1 MASTPSATTDA
12 FLAQLYELLRIES
25 VSSDGAHPDQL
36 RAAAA
41 WIADLIGGDA
51 TVTAEHGNPLVD
63 GLIPASRAGAPT
75 VIAYGHYDV
84 QAPGPRDLW
93 DSDPFEP
100 EVRDGWIHGR
110 GVTDDKGNF
119 FAVLRAALDLAAAGE
134 LGVNVRVLADGEEEI
149 GGHSVIHHLA
159 TVEGDFGA
167 AVIFDGGMV
176 DGQRPAITT
185 GLRGLA
191 GAQLRLRTGRRE
203 LHSGMYGG
211 AAANAVHDLHR
222 VLARVIDLPE
232 AFSAG
237 IAPVTDS
244 ERSAW
249 TQLPDG
255 DALLREAGAIPADP
269 AAGSEF
275 YERTGARP
283 SLTVH
288 SVGAGDPD
296 LHKTSIQQEARAS
309 VSLRLAPGQDAEA
322 MSALFERTLREACPA
337 RRDARRRDVA
347 AGAARMDGPRAA
359 GPAARLRRDRAGD
372 GCAPARGALRRHDP
386 GRGGLRGARDPDDP
400 VRVRHG
406 RRQHPLAQRADGA
419 APARLGVRVG
429 PRDLPRSARDRLN
442 PVRLLTVGALLR
454 PPFSIRLRP
463 QCGRQQGE

>member
-1 MASTPSATTDA
+1 VASTPSATTDA

-25 VSSDGAHPDQL
+25 VSSDGAHPEEL
-36 RAAAA
+36 RAAAE
-41 WIADLIGGDA
+41 WIAGLIGGA
-51 TVTAEHGNPLVD
+51 TVTADHGNPLVD
-63 GLIPASRAGAPT
+63 GLIPASKPGAPT

-84 QAPGPRDLW
+84 QAVGPRDLW
-93 DSDPFEP
+93 DSEPFEP
-100 EVRDGWIHGR
+100 EVRDGWIHAR

-176 DGQRPAITT
+176 DAQRPAITT

-211 AAANAVHDLHR
+211 AAANAVHNLHR
-222 VLARVIDLPE
+222 VLGRLIDLPE

-237 IAPVTDS
+237 IAPVTGS
-244 ERSAW
+244 ERASWA
-249 TQLPDG
+249 QLPAG
-255 DALLREAGAIPADP
+255 DDLLREAGAVPADP
-269 AAGSEF
+269 AAGGEF

-288 SVGAGDPD
+288 SIAAGDPT
-296 LHKTSIQQEARAS
+296 LHKTSIVQEALAS

-322 MSALFERTLREACPA
+322 LSALFERTVREACPPGA
-337 RRDARRRDVA
+337 TIDVEMWPPAQPAWMDPEHPVLRLGFDAIERATGVRPLAVRSGGTIPVA
-347 AGAARMDGPRAA
+347 AAFAGRGIPTILSGFGTDEDNIHSPNERME
-359 GPAARLRRDRAGD
+359 LRRLDWAYS
-372 GCAPARGALRRHDP
+372 
-386 GRGGLRGARDPDDP
+386 
-400 VRVRHG
+400 
-406 RRQHPLAQRADGA
+406 
-419 APARLGVRVG
+419 
-429 PRDLPRSARDRLN
+429 SAREIFRSL
-442 PVRLLTVGALLR
+442 PGIGGQTPASV
-454 PPFSIRLRP
+454 S
-463 QCGRQQGE
+463 

>member
-25 VSSDGAHPDQL
+25 VSSDGAHPGEL
-36 RAAAA
+36 RAAAD
-41 WIADLIGGDA
+41 WIAGLIGGDA
-51 TVTAEHGNPLVD
+51 TVTTDHGNPLVD
-63 GLIPASRAGAPT
+63 GLIPASRAGAAT

-84 QAPGPRDLW
+84 QAVGPPELW

-100 EVRDGWIHGR
+100 EVRDGWIHAR

-176 DGQRPAITT
+176 DARRPAITT

-211 AAANAVHDLHR
+211 AAANAVHELHR
-222 VLARVIDLPE
+222 VLARLIDLPE

-237 IAPVTDS
+237 IAPVTDA
-244 ERSAW
+244 ERAAW
-249 TQLPDG
+249 AQLPAG
-255 DALLREAGAIPADP
+255 DDLLREAGAVPADP
-269 AAGSEF
+269 AAGREF

-288 SVGAGDPD
+288 SFAAGDPG

-322 MSALFERTLREACPA
+322 MSVLFERTLREACPA
-337 RRDARRRDVA
+337 GATLDVEMWPPAEPAWMDPDHPVLRLGFDAIERATGVRPLAVRSGGTIPVA
-347 AGAARMDGPRAA
+347 AAFAGRGIPTILSGFGTDDDNIHSPNERME
-359 GPAARLRRDRAGD
+359 LRRLDWAY
-372 GCAPARGALRRHDP
+372 A
-386 GRGGLRGARDPDDP
+386 
-400 VRVRHG
+400 
-406 RRQHPLAQRADGA
+406 
-419 APARLGVRVG
+419 
-429 PRDLPRSARDRLN
+429 SAREIFR
-442 PVRLLTVGALLR
+442 ALAD
-454 PPFSIRLRP
+454 I
-463 QCGRQQGE
+463 G

>member
-1 MASTPSATTDA
+1 MARTPSATTDA

-211 AAANAVHDLHR
+211 AAANAVHDLHH
-222 VLARVIDLPE
+222 VLARLIDLPE

-337 RRDARRRDVA
+337 GATLDVEMWPPAQPAWMDPEQPVLRLGFDAIERATGVRPLAVRSGGTIPVA
-347 AGAARMDGPRAA
+347 AAFAGRGIPTILSGFGTDDDNIHSPNERME
-359 GPAARLRRDRAGD
+359 LRRLDWAY
-372 GCAPARGALRRHDP
+372 A
-386 GRGGLRGARDPDDP
+386 
-400 VRVRHG
+400 
-406 RRQHPLAQRADGA
+406 
-419 APARLGVRVG
+419 
-429 PRDLPRSARDRLN
+429 SAREIFR
-442 PVRLLTVGALLR
+442 AL
-454 PPFSIRLRP
+454 PEIA
-463 QCGRQQGE
+463 

>member
-222 VLARVIDLPE
+222 VLARLIDLPE

-337 RRDARRRDVA
+337 GATLDVEMWPPAQPAWMDPEQPVLRLGFDAIERATGVRPLAVRSGGTIPVA
-347 AGAARMDGPRAA
+347 AAFAGRGIPTILSGFGTDDDNIHSPNERME
-359 GPAARLRRDRAGD
+359 LRRLDWAY
-372 GCAPARGALRRHDP
+372 A
-386 GRGGLRGARDPDDP
+386 
-400 VRVRHG
+400 
-406 RRQHPLAQRADGA
+406 
-419 APARLGVRVG
+419 
-429 PRDLPRSARDRLN
+429 SAREIFR
-442 PVRLLTVGALLR
+442 AL
-454 PPFSIRLRP
+454 PEIA
-463 QCGRQQGE
+463 